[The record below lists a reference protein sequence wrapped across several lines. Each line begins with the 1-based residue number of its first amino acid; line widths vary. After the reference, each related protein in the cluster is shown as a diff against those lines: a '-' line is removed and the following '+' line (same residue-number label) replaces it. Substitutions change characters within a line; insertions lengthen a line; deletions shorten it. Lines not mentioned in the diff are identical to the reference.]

1 MTAETN
7 SILLDDNEAAIKLG
21 VTKELLYSYIRYA
34 PKKNLGQDKKLVSRR
49 KNKMYYFSE
58 QEIDDWNK
66 YLNEPWSL
74 VAAERPK
81 IPAYIDE
88 YLKTECGGQCAL
100 CGYGHKLENAHIVEY
115 SKSLSHH
122 HHNLI
127 RLCTDCHSKYDDGII
142 GREEILAVKTNLI
155 QKVRELIRNQ
165 NRQITKA
172 SAVKNRVPQPKNLF
186 VGRDEELKSL
196 KSFLESERVII
207 IEGIGGI
214 GKSQLALQA
223 LTAFETPAVWIDLEN
238 IESFSDLQILLN
250 TGFLKEG
257 IFAESTKSIFEA
269 LDQKSL
275 IIILD
280 GTDRL
285 PLDEQEKLFDFLQEF
300 IGLTRFPKILVTTQI
315 EFHSSGTGIRKM
327 KLSPLSA
334 TDSRLVILKGVSEI
348 SLVKIVESEL
358 DWLVNLCEGHPLSLQ
373 IVVGLISYFKKAET
387 VIKRL
392 RAQGANELKNPT
404 RKEQNRATSLDLC
417 LQAAYSCFSQSQ
429 KRLLLYISN
438 FPVGSM
444 EDKTAYWQEDSDFYL
459 DLAELRRFFFIETKQ
474 DELYIT
480 NRLYLLNPV
489 KHFVEKQ
496 WKDSNLPEMRAIQLS
511 FAEERMYEANVI
523 RHYNLE
529 SNKLEDVQIGLS
541 RIDVEFPNYIAAI
554 NFAKQQIVINLDR
567 DSKKSYERIIAFLS
581 SALSKYFFIRGV
593 FHLGIK
599 FLQIGI
605 EAHEALDQFDSAA
618 NEYVMLASLQHR
630 TFDYEGQRKTA
641 QKLEVL
647 AKKTNNP
654 RIKALAA
661 LCLGEAFDRQGNYQ
675 EAITNLKFAADY
687 FNEALQKPPDL
698 AELENEN
705 ESYEYYKGMLGI
717 TYSSMGR
724 IYEHQN
730 LPKEALQFHQMG
742 LACTLEVNDFA
753 NVGSAYHAIGN
764 CHSMLG
770 QSEKAVAAYR
780 TSVEYFY
787 QLGYRQFLSNALGE
801 LGEEIIKTGL
811 DTMTRELLSEEIIQ
825 LGLDDIFSEVEL
837 LIMKIDRTVQDDI
850 MMLRKLFGI
859 LKLIS
864 FTDFAGILQD
874 WSLNFGNHFV
884 IPLQAEEIDDTDSQK
899 KTFVHI
905 LNLIISLSYCIAD
918 IINKEEEFTENYIFR
933 LSILCDL
940 INQAPSFRPFEYFA
954 SLLRHRQKKFL
965 LTSKQLEEITSL
977 TIKTKD
983 ESKFKVFI
991 Q

>member
-1 MTAETN
+1 MTAETD
-7 SILLDDNEAAIKLG
+7 SILLDDNAAAAKLG

-34 PKKNLGQDKKLVSRR
+34 PKKNLGHDKKLVFLR
-49 KNKMYYFSE
+49 KNNTYYFSE
-58 QEIDDWNK
+58 KEIEDWNE

-74 VAAERPK
+74 VPAERPK
-81 IPAYIDE
+81 LPAYIDE

-100 CGYGHKLENAHIVEY
+100 CGDGHKLENAHIVEY

-142 GREEILAVKTNLI
+142 DAKEILALKKSLI
-155 QKVRELIRNQ
+155 YKVRENIRNQ
-165 NRQITKA
+165 NCQFTKA
-172 SAVKNRVPQPKNLF
+172 SAVKNRIPQPKNLF

-223 LTAFETPAVWIDLEN
+223 LTDFETSAVWIDLEN
-238 IESFSDLQILLN
+238 IESFSDLEILLS

-257 IFAESTKSIFEA
+257 IFAESTRSIFEA

-285 PLDEQEKLFDFLQEF
+285 PLGEQEKLFDFLLEF
-300 IGLTRFPKILVTTQI
+300 IRLTNLPKILITTQI
-315 EFHSSGTGIRKM
+315 EFNSPGTGIRKM
-327 KLSPLSA
+327 KLSPLNT
-334 TDSRLVILKGVSEI
+334 TDSRLVILTGVYEI
-348 SLVKIVESEL
+348 GMVEIVESEF

-373 IVVGLISYFKKAET
+373 IVVGLIGYFKKAET

-392 RAQGANELKNPT
+392 RAQGASELKNPT

-459 DLAELRRFFFIETKQ
+459 DLAELRRFFFVESKQ
-474 DELYIT
+474 DEMYFT

-489 KHFVEKQ
+489 KQFVEKQ
-496 WKDSNLPEMRAIQLS
+496 WKDTNLQEMLAIQLS
-511 FAEERMYEANVI
+511 FAEERMYEANII

-529 SNKLEDVQIGLS
+529 SSRLEDVQIGLS
-541 RIDVEFPNYIAAI
+541 RIDVEFSNYVAAI
-554 NFAKQQIVINLDR
+554 HFARQRIEDNLNCDL
-567 DSKKSYERIIAFLS
+567 KKKYQRIIAFLS

-593 FHLGIK
+593 FNLGIK

-630 TFDYEGQRKTA
+630 TFDYEGHRKTA
-641 QKLEVL
+641 QKL
-647 AKKTNNP
+647 
-654 RIKALAA
+654 KALATKTKNQRIEA
-661 LCLGEAFDRQGNYQ
+661 LALLCLGEAADKQGNYH
-675 EAITNLKFAADY
+675 EAITNLKSAAEY
-687 FNEALQKPPDL
+687 FNKNAHKFPESN
-698 AELENEN
+698 ELEIES

-717 TYSSMGR
+717 TYSSIGR

-730 LPKEALQFHQMG
+730 LPSEALRFHQMG
-742 LACTLEVNDFA
+742 LDCTLEVKDFA
-753 NVGSAYHAIGN
+753 NIGSAYHAIGN
-764 CHSMLG
+764 CYSMLG
-770 QSEKAVAAYR
+770 QSEKATEAYR
-780 TSVEYFY
+780 TSVKYFY

-801 LGEEIIKTGL
+801 LGEEIVKTGL
-811 DTMTRELLSEEIIQ
+811 DTMTRELLSEEILQ

-837 LIMKIDRTVQDDI
+837 LIMKIDRTVQDDL

-864 FTDFAGILQD
+864 FTDFVGILRD
-874 WSLNFGNHFV
+874 WSLNFGNHFIV
-884 IPLQAEEIDDTDSQK
+884 PLQAEKIDETDTQK

-905 LNLIISLSYCIAD
+905 LNLIISLIYGIAD
-918 IINKEEEFTENYIFR
+918 IIDQEEEFNEEYIFK
-933 LSILCDL
+933 LCILCDL
-940 INQAPSFRPFEYFA
+940 INQAPSFKSFEYLA
-954 SLLRHRQKKFL
+954 SLLRQRQKKFL
-965 LTSKQLEEITSL
+965 LTAKQLKEITNLAIQSRNE
-977 TIKTKD
+977 D
-983 ESKFKVFI
+983 KFKIFT
-991 Q
+991 

>member
-1 MTAETN
+1 MTDETD
-7 SILLDDNEAAIKLG
+7 SILLDDNAAAVKLG

-34 PKKNLGQDKKLVSRR
+34 PKKNLGHDKKLVSLR
-49 KNKMYYFSE
+49 KNNSYYFSE
-58 QEIDDWNK
+58 KEIEDWSN

-74 VAAERPK
+74 VPAERPK
-81 IPAYIDE
+81 LPTYIDE
-88 YLKTECGGQCAL
+88 YLKTECGGQCSL
-100 CGYGHKLENAHIVEY
+100 CGEGHKLENAHIIEY

-142 GREEILAVKTNLI
+142 SREEVLTVKTSLI
-155 QKVRELIRNQ
+155 QGIRENIRNQ
-165 NRQITKA
+165 NRQFAEI
-172 SAVKNRVPQPKNLF
+172 SSVKNRVPQPKKLF
-186 VGRDEELKSL
+186 VGRDGELKNL
-196 KSFLESERVII
+196 KTFLRSERVIV

-214 GKSQLALQA
+214 GKSQLVLQA
-223 LTAFETPAVWIDLEN
+223 LVGIDTPTVWIDLETV
-238 IESFSDLQILLN
+238 ESFSDLQILLS

-257 IFAESTKSIFEA
+257 IFAESTRTVFEA

-285 PLDEQEKLFDFLQEF
+285 PLDDQEKLFDFLQEF
-300 IGLTRFPKILVTTQI
+300 ISLTSLPKILITTQI
-315 EFHSSGTGIRKM
+315 EFHSPGTGIRKM
-327 KLSPLSA
+327 KLSPLNS
-334 TDSRLVILKGVSEI
+334 TDSRLVILTGVYEINPAKISEP
-348 SLVKIVESEL
+348 EL

-373 IVVGLISYFKKAET
+373 IVVGLIGYFKKAET
-387 VIKRL
+387 VINRL
-392 RAQGANELKNPT
+392 RDQGAREMKNPT
-404 RKEQNRATSLDLC
+404 RKEQNRTSSLDMC
-417 LQAAYSCFSQSQ
+417 LQTAYSCFNHSQ
-429 KRLLLYISN
+429 KRLLFYISN
-438 FPVGSM
+438 FPIGSM
-444 EDKTAYWQEDSDFYL
+444 EDKTAHWQEDGDFYM
-459 DLAELRRFFFIETKQ
+459 DLAELRRFFFVETKQ
-474 DELYIT
+474 DEMYVT

-489 KHFVEKQ
+489 KQFVEKQ
-496 WKDSNLPEMRAIQLS
+496 WKDSNLPEMWAIQLS

-529 SNKLEDVQIGLS
+529 SSKLEDVQIGLS

-567 DSKKSYERIIAFLS
+567 DSKKSSERIIAFLA

-605 EAHEALDQFDSAA
+605 EAHETLDQFDSAA

-630 TFDYEGQRKTA
+630 AFDYEGHRKTA
-641 QKLEVL
+641 QKLEAL
-647 AKKTNNP
+647 AKTTNNP

-661 LCLGEAFDRQGNYQ
+661 LCLGEAADKKGNCQ
-675 EAITNLKFAADY
+675 ESIAHLKFAADY

-698 AELENEN
+698 AELEN

-730 LPKEALQFHQMG
+730 LPTEALRFHQMG

-753 NVGSAYHAIGN
+753 NIGSAYHAIGN

-801 LGEEIIKTGL
+801 LGEEIVKTGL
-811 DTMTRELLSEEIIQ
+811 DTMTRELLSEEILQ

-864 FTDFAGILQD
+864 FTDFAGMLQD

-884 IPLQAEEIDDTDSQK
+884 IPLQAEKIDDTDSQK

-954 SLLRHRQKKFL
+954 ALLRQRQKRFL
-965 LTSKQLEEITSL
+965 LTAKQLEELTSL
-977 TIKTKD
+977 AIQNRN
-983 ESKFKVFI
+983 ESEFKIFA
-991 Q
+991 